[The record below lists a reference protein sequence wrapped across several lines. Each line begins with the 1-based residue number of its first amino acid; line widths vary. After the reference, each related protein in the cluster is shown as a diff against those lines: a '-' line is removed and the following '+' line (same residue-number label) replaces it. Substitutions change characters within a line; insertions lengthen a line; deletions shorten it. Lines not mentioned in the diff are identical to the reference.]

1 MSGELAD
8 ALCNVYSSE
17 NGKNLI
23 ESLGKMDVNKI
34 EQSEKI
40 INLIADQEIS
50 EDKMQAIQKIVTN
63 PDFKPSD
70 AEGVQDENKA
80 DD

>member
-8 ALCNVYSSE
+8 ALCNVYSSD

-34 EQSEKI
+34 EQSERI
-40 INLIADQEIS
+40 INLIVDKEIS
-50 EDKMQAIQKIVTN
+50 EEKM
-63 PDFKPSD
+63 
-70 AEGVQDENKA
+70 
-80 DD
+80 